1 MEKKLFRGF
10 LMKKINNFDLVC
22 KNLGIPI
29 TFIRKIEK
37 SLKKFNGKIYIVG
50 GNVRD
55 LILNKSI
62 INHPD
67 LVVNLDLEKLLYCLE
82 KAKIRFLKI
91 GEKFGSIVVL
101 HKKFKFDVTVMR
113 KDIETDGRWAKI
125 KFTNSLEED
134 SKRRDFTFNSIYCD
148 TDGNLADPNRGIND
162 LLKKNVRFIGDPN
175 RRIKEDYLRIL
186 RFFRF
191 SLEISNSVDKK
202 MSCLCEKHFKNLK
215 SLSFERRIKET
226 ERILLNN
233 NLNKKKIILS
243 LQKLLEFTFESKLN
257 FTNFTEL
264 CNFESLINKKSF
276 ERRLKFLL
284 RNTKDIPNFF
294 LKSSTTH
301 FKKRLKNQIH
311 FKDYSDRELNMNLL
325 KFNKIYITDQLIIDC
340 VKNKI
345 SRNYFDKYLMKI
357 TNYKTKKIPLTGEDL
372 LKMGFKPGKT
382 IGKILARLETFWVE
396 KNFKCSKNECIKFV
410 QKFLP

>member
-1 MEKKLFRGF
+1 
-10 LMKKINNFDLVC
+10 MKKINNFDLVC

-29 TFIRKIEK
+29 VFIRKIEK

-113 KDIETDGRWAKI
+113 KDIKTDGRWAKI
-125 KFTNSLEED
+125 KFTDSLEED

-148 TDGNLADPNRGIND
+148 TDGHLADPNKGIND
-162 LLKKNVRFIGDPN
+162 LLQKNVRFIGDPN

-191 SLEISNSVDKK
+191 SLEISNSVDKE
-202 MSCLCEKHFKNLK
+202 MSFLCEKHFKNLK
-215 SLSFERRIKET
+215 SLSFERRMKET

-233 NLNKKKIILS
+233 NLNKKEIIPS
-243 LQKLLEFTFESKLN
+243 LQKLLECTFESKLN
-257 FTNFTEL
+257 FTSFNEL
-264 CNFESLINKKSF
+264 CIFESLINKKSF

-284 RNTKDIPNFF
+284 RNNKDIPNFF
-294 LKSSTTH
+294 LKSSTTL

-357 TNYKTKKIPLTGEDL
+357 TNYKTKKIPLTGKDL

-382 IGKILARLETFWVE
+382 IGEILTRLETFWVE
-396 KNFKCSKNECIKFV
+396 KDFKCSKNECIKFV

>member
-1 MEKKLFRGF
+1 
-10 LMKKINNFDLVC
+10 MKKINNFDLVC

-29 TFIRKIEK
+29 VFIRKIEK

-113 KDIETDGRWAKI
+113 KDIKTDGRWAKI
-125 KFTNSLEED
+125 KFTDNLIED

-148 TDGNLADPNRGIND
+148 TDGHLVDPNNGIND
-162 LLKKNVRFIGDPN
+162 LIKGNVRFIGDPN
-175 RRIKEDYLRIL
+175 KRIKEDYLRIL

-191 SLEISNSVDKK
+191 SLEISNSVDHKI
-202 MSCLCEKHFKNLK
+202 SCLCEKYFKNLK
-215 SLSFERRIKET
+215 SLSYERRMKET
-226 ERILLNN
+226 EKILLNN
-233 NLNKKKIILS
+233 NLKKKEIILS
-243 LQKLLEFTFESKLN
+243 LKNLLEFTFESKLN

-264 CNFESLINKKSF
+264 CIFESLINKKSF

-284 RNTKDIPNFF
+284 RNNKDIPNFF

-301 FKKRLKNQIH
+301 FKKRLKSQIN
-311 FKDYSDRELNMNLL
+311 FKNYSNRELNMNLL

-382 IGKILARLETFWVE
+382 IGEILTRLETFWVE
-396 KNFKCSKNECIKFV
+396 KDFKCSKNECKKFV